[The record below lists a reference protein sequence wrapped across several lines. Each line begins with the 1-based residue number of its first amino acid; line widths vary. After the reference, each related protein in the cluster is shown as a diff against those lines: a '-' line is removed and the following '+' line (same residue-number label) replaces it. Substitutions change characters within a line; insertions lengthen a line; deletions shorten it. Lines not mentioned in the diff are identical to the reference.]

1 MSYGTTVVRRI
12 SLFGVLTIF
21 LGVAA
26 GLLVVSQSQ
35 QTSYEF
41 AAETQSVAETAI
53 EPFPVGVDPD
63 NATIT
68 EQVVI
73 DDFYNEHLAQSD
85 FQSND
90 DSWWSRVTAMF
101 QTSNTFQMLASPVSR
116 IIVIWPGERTEE
128 LTENIGEV
136 LHWDAKERAAFS
148 GYMNENTFGF
158 KQGTVPPGQYITHH
172 KASAEDIMMVMERTF
187 TDSVSDRYTPE
198 IEETLPLSQAL
209 IIASLIEREASDFEN
224 MREISGVIWNRLF
237 IDMPLQLDASLQY
250 VKAENP
256 YEKSWWPAVRP
267 ADKFIDSEFNTY
279 QNSGLPPEP
288 IANPS
293 VEAIVAA
300 LNPVVT
306 DCLFYFH
313 SRSRDYYC
321 SETYVE
327 HKVKLGEVYGL

>member
-1 MSYGTTVVRRI
+1 MSYGTTVVKRVG
-12 SLFGVLTIF
+12 LFGILTICI
-21 LGVAA
+21 GIAA

-35 QTSYEF
+35 QISYKF
-41 AAETQSVAETAI
+41 ASETQTIPETVV
-53 EPFPVGVDPD
+53 EPFPIGVDPK

-68 EQVVI
+68 EQIVI
-73 DDFYNEHLAQSD
+73 DDFYNEYLAQSD

-90 DSWWSRVTAMF
+90 NSWFARITAMF

-128 LTENIGEV
+128 LTENIGDV

-148 GYMNENTFGF
+148 EYMTNNSLGF
-158 KQGTVPPGQYITHH
+158 EQGTVPPGQYVTHH
-172 KASAEDIMMVMERTF
+172 KASAEDIMMLMERTF
-187 TDSVSDRYTPE
+187 ADSVTERYTPE
-198 IEETLPLSQAL
+198 IETTLPLSEAL
-209 IIASLIEREASDFEN
+209 IIASLIEREASDFQN

-256 YEKSWWPAVRP
+256 YEQNWWPAVRP

-279 QNSGLPPEP
+279 QNKGLPPEP

-300 LNPVVT
+300 LNPTVS
-306 DCLFYFH
+306 DCIYYFH
-313 SRSRDYYC
+313 SKSREYYC
-321 SETYVE
+321 SETYEE
-327 HKVKLGEVYGL
+327 HKTKLNEVYGL